1 MVTVVL
7 RATASGRSC
16 DRRLSFSEERLTPV
30 NHTTYAAPALN
41 VAIGKTWRRLV
52 PLMFAMYFVAFIDRV
67 NVGFARTRWLSIS
80 RCPNPPLR
88 SARDIFAAY
97 ALFGI
102 PANLLMNRWGANAG
116 SAPPLRC
123 GGAVGLHR
131 AGDQRTTVYR
141 PAVSAGDRRGRVL
154 PRHPAARVD
163 LFSQ

>member
-1 MVTVVL
+1 M
-7 RATASGRSC
+7 
-16 DRRLSFSEERLTPV
+16 

-88 SARDIFAAY
+88 SARGYFAAY

-102 PANLLMNRWGANAG
+102 PANLLMNRWGAKRWL
-116 SAPPLRC
+116 SATTALWGRC
-123 GGAVGLHR
+123 
-131 AGDQRTTVYR
+131 R
-141 PAVSAGDRRGRVL
+141 PAPGW
-154 PRHPAARVD
+154 
-163 LFSQ
+163 